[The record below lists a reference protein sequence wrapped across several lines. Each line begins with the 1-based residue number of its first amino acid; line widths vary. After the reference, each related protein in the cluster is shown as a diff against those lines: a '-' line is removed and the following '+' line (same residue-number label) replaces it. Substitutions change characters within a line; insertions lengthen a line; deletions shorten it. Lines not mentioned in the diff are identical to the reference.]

1 MGITLSTTGA
11 FRETGALRFLFRRV
25 HLLTTSSSQA
35 PYPSPCRK
43 AAGLAHSAA
52 PPLPAKQALRGP
64 LFGGGIPPSG
74 RAVRSARR
82 IALSAES
89 ARQCRRACGLRSS
102 LPVRLADGCRL
113 ICIFAANRCP
123 CPGQPAARLRKRV
136 GLEPLPPVSVPF
148 RLFLSRLTSR
158 ASARRRSLGA
168 KIPRKLPAHRCFAV
182 SAEQIWAEA
191 RRSPQGILLY
201 FQGLERSIGPNLPAQ
216 TGRCSSPTRF
226 NLPPAALSQRPGR
239 SFLTFPGFLF
249 CERETEKDWR

>member
-1 MGITLSTTGA
+1 MGITLSMTG
-11 FRETGALRFLFRRV
+11 RSGEPERPSFLSRRA

-52 PPLPAKQALRGP
+52 PPLPTKQALRGP
-64 LFGGGIPPSG
+64 LFGGGIPPVG

-123 CPGQPAARLRKRV
+123 CPGQPATRQRKPATGSFIAVMDDAYRHR
-136 GLEPLPPVSVPF
+136 PFSFVSVE
-148 RLFLSRLTSR
+148 RNKN
-158 ASARRRSLGA
+158 AS
-168 KIPRKLPAHRCFAV
+168 PRG
-182 SAEQIWAEA
+182 E
-191 RRSPQGILLY
+191 
-201 FQGLERSIGPNLPAQ
+201 ER
-216 TGRCSSPTRF
+216 
-226 NLPPAALSQRPGR
+226 
-239 SFLTFPGFLF
+239 
-249 CERETEKDWR
+249 K

>member
-1 MGITLSTTGA
+1 MLYASIFNNGSGGVPGDRGAPLSFYPEGRTYSPPRRHKLHIPRPAASGRSRS
-11 FRETGALRFLFRRV
+11 FRC
-25 HLLTTSSSQA
+25 SSS
-35 PYPSPCRK
+35 PHK
-43 AAGLAHSAA
+43 A
-52 PPLPAKQALRGP
+52 KRALRGP
-64 LFGGGIPPSG
+64 LPAVVSLPLVGPCALRGG
-74 RAVRSARR
+74 
-82 IALSAES
+82 
-89 ARQCRRACGLRSS
+89 CGSCGSLQPMLPKLQLRSS
-102 LPVRLADGCRL
+102 LPARRNGVPFL
-113 ICIFAANRCP
+113 
-123 CPGQPAARLRKRV
+123 RLRKRV